1 MSKIEFK
8 ARKNLKF
15 KTLTPPLNSVSGFTR
30 WSRRS
35 RELML
40 RIETHTLRVAEQRPI
55 STQPKDEL
63 ELCWWVLLLI
73 TTTFV

>member
-1 MSKIEFK
+1 MTKNEFK
-8 ARKNLKF
+8 VRKSLTF
-15 KTLTPPLNSVSGFTR
+15 KTLTSPLNSVSGFAR

-55 STQPKDEL
+55 STQPKGEL
-63 ELCWWVLLLI
+63 ELGW
-73 TTTFV
+73 

>member
-1 MSKIEFK
+1 MTKNEFK
-8 ARKNLKF
+8 VRKNLKL
-15 KTLTPPLNSVSGFTR
+15 KTLTPPLNSVSGFAG

-40 RIETHTLRVAEQRPI
+40 RIETHTLRVAEQRPV

-63 ELCWWVLLLI
+63 ELCW
-73 TTTFV
+73 